1 MHIFWHLLLASY
13 LLWLV
18 HQVRTYILLFL
29 HQNLLYPNQLLRI
42 FQIFPLDLLLNQF
55 HWLWNQQKKVEI
67 LIKDRFVQ
75 DNESES
81 HKNVLRGLHF
91 QLPPHA
97 QSKLIRFIKGSIL
110 DIAVD
115 LRKDSSTYGKHFKH
129 ILSGENKKQLYI
141 PIGFAHGFLS
151 LEDNTILNYKC
162 SDYYNANA
170 EASIL
175 WNDPDLA
182 IDWGIDNPILAEKDR
197 LAKNLATF
205 DNPF

>member
-1 MHIFWHLLLASY
+1 MILEK
-13 LLWLV
+13 
-18 HQVRTYILLFL
+18 TNIEDIILLTPRVYEDDRGYFMESY
-29 HQNLLYPNQLLRI
+29 N
-42 FQIFPLDLLLNQF
+42 
-55 HWLWNQQKKVEI
+55 QKKVEI
-67 LIKDRFVQ
+67 LIKDKFVQ

-97 QSKLIRFIKGSIL
+97 QSKLIRVIKGSIL

-115 LRKDSSTYGKHFKH
+115 LRKDSSTYGQHFKH

-182 IDWGIDNPILAEKDR
+182 IDWGIDNPILAEKDQ
-197 LAKNLATF
+197 LAENFVTF
-205 DNPF
+205 ENPF

>member
-1 MHIFWHLLLASY
+1 MILEK
-13 LLWLV
+13 
-18 HQVRTYILLFL
+18 TNIEDIILLTPRVYEDDRGYFMESY
-29 HQNLLYPNQLLRI
+29 N
-42 FQIFPLDLLLNQF
+42 
-55 HWLWNQQKKVEI
+55 QKKVEI

-97 QSKLIRFIKGSIL
+97 QSKLIRVIKGSIL

-115 LRKDSSTYGKHFKH
+115 LRKESSTYGKHFKH

-141 PIGFAHGFLS
+141 PVGFAHGFLS

-175 WNDPDLA
+175 WNDPNLA
-182 IDWGIDNPILAEKDR
+182 IDWGIDKPILAEKDQ
-197 LAKNLATF
+197 LAENFVTF
-205 DNPF
+205 ENPF

>member
-1 MHIFWHLLLASY
+1 MILEK
-13 LLWLV
+13 
-18 HQVRTYILLFL
+18 TNIEDIILLTPRVYEDDRGYFMESY
-29 HQNLLYPNQLLRI
+29 N
-42 FQIFPLDLLLNQF
+42 
-55 HWLWNQQKKVEI
+55 QKKVEI

-97 QSKLIRFIKGSIL
+97 QSKLIRVIKGSIL

-115 LRKDSSTYGKHFKH
+115 LRKESSTYGKHFKH

-141 PIGFAHGFLS
+141 PVGFAHGFLS

-182 IDWGIDNPILAEKDR
+182 IDWGIDKPILAEKDQ
-197 LAKNLATF
+197 LAENFVTF
-205 DNPF
+205 ENPF

>member
-1 MHIFWHLLLASY
+1 MILEK
-13 LLWLV
+13 
-18 HQVRTYILLFL
+18 TNIEDIILLTPRVYKDDRGYFMESY
-29 HQNLLYPNQLLRI
+29 N
-42 FQIFPLDLLLNQF
+42 
-55 HWLWNQQKKVEI
+55 QKKVEI
-67 LIKDRFVQ
+67 LIKDQFVQ

-91 QLPPHA
+91 QVPPHA
-97 QSKLIRFIKGSIL
+97 QSKLLRVIKGSIL

-115 LRKDSSTYGKHFKH
+115 LRKESSTYGKYFKH

-141 PIGFAHGFLS
+141 PVGFAHGFLS

-162 SDYYNANA
+162 SDYYDANA

-182 IDWGIDNPILAEKDR
+182 IDWGIDNPILAEKDQ
-197 LAKNLATF
+197 LAENFVTF
-205 DNPF
+205 ENPF

>member
-1 MHIFWHLLLASY
+1 MILEK
-13 LLWLV
+13 
-18 HQVRTYILLFL
+18 TNIEDIILLTPRVYEDERGYFMESY
-29 HQNLLYPNQLLRI
+29 N
-42 FQIFPLDLLLNQF
+42 
-55 HWLWNQQKKVEI
+55 QKKVEI

-97 QSKLIRFIKGSIL
+97 QSKLIRVIKGSIL

-141 PIGFAHGFLS
+141 PVGFAHGFLS

-162 SDYYNANA
+162 SDYYNANN

-175 WNDPDLA
+175 WNDPNLA
-182 IDWGIDNPILAEKDR
+182 IDWGIDNPILAEKDQ
-197 LAKNLATF
+197 LAQNFITF
-205 DNPF
+205 ENPF